1 VTSNA
6 PVAVQS
12 RRPSILALASVLT
25 LGWYCVGSALAGE
38 PPDAQLWN
46 EAKVTIRLDD
56 RFDLVVGGALRLG
69 DDVSQLVRTSG
80 LLAVN
85 VRLTDF
91 FSLTP
96 TYQYIVDD
104 PVTGERTVENRL
116 GLVPTVSTPLCSAKL
131 ALSNGL
137 EFRSFDNKPNSW
149 RWRPKLKLSH
159 LVGSKDLAL
168 TGYAAGELFYDF
180 DTDIWTRS
188 RLFAGLE
195 KRLSDNVAID
205 LYYCRQIELKAG
217 KQDLNIIG
225 ISIRID
231 LDPRTRHVEVEPETE

>member
-1 VTSNA
+1 M
-6 PVAVQS
+6 
-12 RRPSILALASVLT
+12 
-25 LGWYCVGSALAGE
+25 AGE
-38 PPDAQLWN
+38 QSDAQLWN

-56 RFDLVVGGALRLG
+56 RFDLVVGGALRFG

-85 VRLTDF
+85 ARVADF

-104 PVTGERTVENRL
+104 PVNGGRTVENRI
-116 GLVPTVSTPLCSAKL
+116 GLVPTVSAPLWSLKL

-137 EFRSFDNKPNSW
+137 EFRSFDSKPDSW

-159 LVGSKDLAL
+159 PVGSKSLAL

-180 DTDIWTRS
+180 HTDNWTLS

-205 LYYCRQIELKAG
+205 LYYCRQIHFEAG

-225 ISIRID
+225 ISMRFD
-231 LDPRTRHVEVEPETE
+231 LDARTRYVEVEPETE

>member
-1 VTSNA
+1 
-6 PVAVQS
+6 
-12 RRPSILALASVLT
+12 LALALALT
-25 LGWYCVGSALAGE
+25 LGWYCVGSTIAGE
-38 PPDAQLWN
+38 RPDAQLWN

-56 RFDLVVGGALRLG
+56 HFDLVVGGALRLG
-69 DDVSQLVRTSG
+69 DDLSQLVRTSG

-85 VRLTDF
+85 VRVTDF

-104 PVTGERTVENRL
+104 PVTGGRTVENRL
-116 GLVPTVSTPLCSAKL
+116 GLVPTVSVPLGNAKL

-137 EFRSFDNKPNSW
+137 EFRSFDSKPDSW

-159 LVGSKDLAL
+159 PVGSKGLAL

-180 DTDIWTRS
+180 NTDIWTRS

-225 ISIRID
+225 ISMRFD
-231 LDPRTRHVEVEPETE
+231 LDARTRHVEVEPETE

>member
-1 VTSNA
+1 M
-6 PVAVQS
+6 
-12 RRPSILALASVLT
+12 
-25 LGWYCVGSALAGE
+25 AGE
-38 PPDAQLWN
+38 QSDAQLWN

-56 RFDLVVGGALRLG
+56 RFDLVVGGALRFG

-85 VRLTDF
+85 VRVTDF

-104 PVTGERTVENRL
+104 PVMGGRTVENRL
-116 GLVPTVSTPLCSAKL
+116 GLVPTVSAPLGSAKL

-137 EFRSFDNKPNSW
+137 EFRSFDSKPDSW
-149 RWRPKLKLSH
+149 RWRPKLRLSH
-159 LVGSKDLAL
+159 PVGSQSLAL

-180 DTDIWTRS
+180 QTDIWTRS

-225 ISIRID
+225 ISMRFD
-231 LDPRTRHVEVEPETE
+231 LDARTRYVEVEPETE